1 MEKALGQNDY
11 VKLVEWTHPRDPKLK
26 YAYTKFPGSDG
37 EEDGVSICPII
48 KKNGKEHVLLATHL
62 RPQRME
68 SPKSKGLSLEVIAG
82 FNKDKAAEG
91 HSTDDNAKKETKEEM
106 GLTIQKLHRIP
117 DAVGAGSGSKAEYV
131 AECET
136 PKEIKPNEP
145 DMTELAILS
154 VPLEDALN
162 YIADASKKGI
172 DIQDSV
178 YKSIAEAQRILNV
191 KASNKSKTKAQL
203 EWTIA
208 GNNPNE
214 LQKDG
219 IKILSEKKDFLT
231 EAAKPLS
238 KKKKGFFAR
247 AWDNTKYVF
256 SFKWLFKKRG
266 SAK

>member
-1 MEKALGQNDY
+1 
-11 VKLVEWTHPRDPKLK
+11 
-26 YAYTKFPGSDG
+26 
-37 EEDGVSICPII
+37 
-48 KKNGKEHVLLATHL
+48 
-62 RPQRME
+62 
-68 SPKSKGLSLEVIAG
+68 
-82 FNKDKAAEG
+82 
-91 HSTDDNAKKETKEEM
+91 
-106 GLTIQKLHRIP
+106 
-117 DAVGAGSGSKAEYV
+117 
-131 AECET
+131 
-136 PKEIKPNEP
+136 
-145 DMTELAILS
+145 MTELAILS

-219 IKILSEKKDFLT
+219 IKLLSEKKDFLT
-231 EAAKPLS
+231 EAAEPLS
-238 KKKKGFFAR
+238 KKKKSFFAR

-256 SFKWLFKKRG
+256 SFKWLFKQ
-266 SAK
+266 